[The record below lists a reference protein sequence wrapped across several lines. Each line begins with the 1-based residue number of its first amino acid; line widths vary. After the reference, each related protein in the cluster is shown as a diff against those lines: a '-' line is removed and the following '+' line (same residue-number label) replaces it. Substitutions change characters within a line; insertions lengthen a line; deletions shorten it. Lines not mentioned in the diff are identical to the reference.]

1 MLAAI
6 VGADPNA
13 LSEAPI
19 SVPFDKV
26 IVPVKLLL
34 PESVKLPLPD
44 LVMPPLPEIAPDK
57 V

>member
-6 VGADPNA
+6 VGADPKA

-19 SVPFDKV
+19 NVPFDKV

-44 LVMPPLPEIAPDK
+44 LVIPPLPEIAPDK